1 MVLEQTLYPSWS
13 SIFDSFYE
21 FHWIYKAKEWQFKT
35 FLAKDEKFCLD
46 AFTVSLYNHVIYS
59 FKKFFYINYLDEI
72 LCSITFKNIWLD
84 LPIWPFLFFVDSSK
98 LSFVKGFFWSSGRLL
113 TLHSISMYLGN
124 WQVQGTLLREKSL
137 SFSMNFE

>member
-46 AFTVSLYNHVIYS
+46 AFTVSLYNR
-59 FKKFFYINYLDEI
+59 
-72 LCSITFKNIWLD
+72 D
-84 LPIWPFLFFVDSSK
+84 LPNSQYSK
-98 LSFVKGFFWSSGRLL
+98 SDP
-113 TLHSISMYLGN
+113 
-124 WQVQGTLLREKSL
+124 
-137 SFSMNFE
+137 

>member
-46 AFTVSLYNHVIYS
+46 AFTVSLYNRDDKILFICLQQYLEGRQKNKLYLTCSSSFLSPGLKHIFLISCNFHIYENVVARRHNFLTIS
-59 FKKFFYINYLDEI
+59 NAIPQQYYYLH
-72 LCSITFKNIWLD
+72 
-84 LPIWPFLFFVDSSK
+84 
-98 LSFVKGFFWSSGRLL
+98 R
-113 TLHSISMYLGN
+113 
-124 WQVQGTLLREKSL
+124 
-137 SFSMNFE
+137 

>member
-46 AFTVSLYNHVIYS
+46 AFTVSLYNRGFEDLVS
-59 FKKFFYINYLDEI
+59 LFLTAKI
-72 LCSITFKNIWLD
+72 LGS
-84 LPIWPFLFFVDSSK
+84 
-98 LSFVKGFFWSSGRLL
+98 
-113 TLHSISMYLGN
+113 
-124 WQVQGTLLREKSL
+124 
-137 SFSMNFE
+137 

>member
-46 AFTVSLYNHVIYS
+46 AFTVSLYNRGRSY
-59 FKKFFYINYLDEI
+59 FFDDDFISLYLI
-72 LCSITFKNIWLD
+72 CSSNCDLQFAYVGNLLMSRLDDFEHKYNI
-84 LPIWPFLFFVDSSK
+84 V
-98 LSFVKGFFWSSGRLL
+98 
-113 TLHSISMYLGN
+113 Y
-124 WQVQGTLLREKSL
+124 
-137 SFSMNFE
+137 